1 MLWGWNTV
9 RRMSRYLRF
18 WSVNVHILLKSHPSY
33 EAHLIKRQSIKS
45 ISQVMFPSYRGYMAS
60 VELGSEDIR
69 KVRKKW
75 FLSKRLLCGID
86 IYRYCCIDTSMWYLC
101 KGAKSL
107 RKAKRSCRQGRT
119 GKSTPF
125 SNVEVIFF

>member
-1 MLWGWNTV
+1 MKL
-9 RRMSRYLRF
+9 
-18 WSVNVHILLKSHPSY
+18 ILSKSQ
-33 EAHLIKRQSIKS
+33 RQSIKS

-86 IYRYCCIDTSMWYLC
+86 IYRYIYVLFLQRC
-101 KGAKSL
+101 K
-107 RKAKRSCRQGRT
+107 
-119 GKSTPF
+119 
-125 SNVEVIFF
+125 IFTESQEELLSGEDG

>member
-1 MLWGWNTV
+1 MRLDMLWGWNTV

-69 KVRKKW
+69 KVRKK
-75 FLSKRLLCGID
+75 
-86 IYRYCCIDTSMWYLC
+86 
-101 KGAKSL
+101 
-107 RKAKRSCRQGRT
+107 
-119 GKSTPF
+119 
-125 SNVEVIFF
+125 